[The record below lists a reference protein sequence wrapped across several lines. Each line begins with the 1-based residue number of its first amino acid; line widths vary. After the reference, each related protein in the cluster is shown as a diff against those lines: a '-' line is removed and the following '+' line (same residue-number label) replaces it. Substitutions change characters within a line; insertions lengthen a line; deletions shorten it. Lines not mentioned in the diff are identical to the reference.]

1 MKSVNLYNHIH
12 KRSED
17 KEKSFF
23 LNEDLITDIDTVNE
37 LFRFVQEAQSLYEEQ
52 SSLGAFWSKQQIIS
66 LYKNI
71 YTFGMYDKILE
82 KLNGLY
88 SKLGDVDLFTIDKKF
103 LDSHYE
109 NLSDRREIAAAGM
122 ELGNRLSKVPW
133 QLITKN
139 IIQRDEDGN
148 VIQNDKRPWTKFYVS
163 KLSELYNEYI
173 RNSEQWLF
181 MERVTIKNNSER
193 PGFLNI
199 KNDNAQEYSRF
210 IQWFRSQTDR
220 LSNCKSFL
228 CMLKDFYMYSKLKY
242 CESYFYQMKHENMA
256 ELITMQEKGEIG
268 IKITDSTRFDRNSIK
283 NEEERQNIILL
294 STELPGYSKP
304 YIFHFKLD
312 KLNRI
317 LGRPENEP
325 LMIDETLERHL
336 GHTYFSHKLTE
347 EQIQYIQKLRW
358 QELDTIPITRDII
371 KYMKDSI
378 RKKQEYEL
386 KKEKID
392 REKSRQGDGKVQ
404 KKENDEQTK
413 TRRKSLMEDQPFT
426 DQLCE
431 NIEARLGIHI
441 PEDYKHNSDSKASLM
456 YKSKTQKMKF
466 SFTYNYMR
474 NFLQIKLSER
484 GKAFSEEEL
493 TDETNKMYAYMKLC
507 GKGFWNL
514 LYNDKRTVILEEVY
528 KEYGDK
534 FNSIAKAIQE
544 GVPIEGIRDYVK
556 KETSPNL
563 KNGSSKDKKDFKA
576 KKGTAKGLSGK
587 NKKKQQA
594 FHDEEDKREDKKSK
608 DNKKKKTTEELI
620 KQGLIDA
627 IKIKKEQIEI
637 KKQELSSLE
646 KEVKILEELEK
657 SMDGNYNIGDDD

>member
-1 MKSVNLYNHIH
+1 MKEDLYGHIH

-17 KEKSFF
+17 QEKRFF

-52 SSLGAFWSKQQIIS
+52 GASGPFWSKQQIIS
-66 LYKNI
+66 LYNNI
-71 YTFGMYDKILE
+71 YTFGMYDKIIE

-88 SKLGDVDLFTIDKKF
+88 SPLGGVGLFTIDKEF
-103 LDSHYE
+103 LDNHYE

-122 ELGNRLSKVPW
+122 ELGNRLSKVPG
-133 QLITKN
+133 QLITRN
-139 IIQRDEDGN
+139 IIQRAENGN
-148 VIQNDKRPWTKFYVS
+148 VIRNGTRHWTKFYVS
-163 KLSELYNEYI
+163 KLAELYNEYLN
-173 RNSEQWLF
+173 NSEQWLF
-181 MERVTIKNNSER
+181 MEGVTIRNNPSR
-193 PGFLNI
+193 PGFFYV
-199 KNDNAQEYSRF
+199 KNNNAQEYSEF
-210 IQWFRSQTDR
+210 VQWFRSQTDK
-220 LSNCKSFL
+220 LSSRKSFH
-228 CMLKDFYMYSKLKY
+228 CMLRDFYMYSKLKY

-256 ELITMQEKGEIG
+256 ELITMQEQGEIG
-268 IKITDSTRFDRNSIK
+268 IKITDSTRFDKKSIK
-283 NEEERQNIILL
+283 NEEERQNTILL

-312 KLNRI
+312 RLNSI
-317 LGRPENEP
+317 LGRPETAPLNIEP
-325 LMIDETLERHL
+325 TRERHL

-347 EQIQYIQKLRW
+347 EQIEYIKKLRW
-358 QELDTIPITRDII
+358 QELDIVPITRNII
-371 KYMKDSI
+371 QYMKGSI
-378 RKKQEYEL
+378 IKKQEYEIE
-386 KKEKID
+386 KEKIK
-392 REKSRQGDGKVQ
+392 REKSKQGDGKVQ

-441 PEDYKHNSDSKASLM
+441 PEDYKNSPDSKTSLM

-466 SFTYNYMR
+466 SFMYNYMR
-474 NFLQIKLSER
+474 NFLQIKLSES
-484 GKAFSEEEL
+484 GKAFSDEEL
-493 TDETNKMYAYMKLC
+493 TDEANKMYVYMKLC

-514 LYNDKRTVILEEVY
+514 SYNDKRTVILEEVY

-544 GVPIEGIRDYVK
+544 GVPIEGLRDYVK

-563 KNGSSKDKKDFKA
+563 KNGSSKDKKDFKG

-594 FHDEEDKREDKKSK
+594 FHDEEDKSEDKK
-608 DNKKKKTTEELI
+608 KTKEELI
-620 KQGLIDA
+620 KQALIDS
-627 IKIKKEQIEI
+627 IQTKKEQIEL
-637 KKQELSSLE
+637 KKRELFLLQDE
-646 KEVKILEELEK
+646 LRRLEELNK